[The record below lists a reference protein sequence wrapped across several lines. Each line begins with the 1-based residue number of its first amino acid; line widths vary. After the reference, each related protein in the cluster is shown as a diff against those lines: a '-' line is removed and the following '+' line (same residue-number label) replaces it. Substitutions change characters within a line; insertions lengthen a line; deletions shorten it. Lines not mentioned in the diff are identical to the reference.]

1 MSDTSELTGEQ
12 IEFVVSGMSCGSCAA
27 RIERRLNRLDGV
39 VATVNFAT
47 ERAYITS
54 TGGRDPDELISVIQS
69 VGYRAA
75 RPSARPRAQQP
86 APDEAARMLRWRL
99 AVCVPLAVGGHRAG
113 DGPGGCSSR
122 AGSG

>member
-1 MSDTSELTGEQ
+1 MSDAGDQL
-12 IEFVVSGMSCGSCAA
+12 EFVVTGMSCGSCAA

-47 ERAYITS
+47 ERAYIAS
-54 TGGRDPDELISVIQS
+54 TGGRDPDELISVIES

-75 RPSARPRAQQP
+75 RPAPPKRSLPHPTRPRACCGGGWP
-86 APDEAARMLRWRL
+86 SVSRWPPPSSGWR
-99 AVCVPLAVGGHRAG
+99 
-113 DGPGGCSSR
+113 CSRRHSFP